1 MAIGNEVCME
11 QVHCRAVFMEDIACI
26 GHNCV
31 LLPFF
36 QGFPGEPI
44 GSIWIVGRRT
54 GGVFEGGVGDWKSK
68 GLGLEMA
75 GVCVP

>member
-1 MAIGNEVCME
+1 MAIGNEVCIERLRCRVVLME
-11 QVHCRAVFMEDIACI
+11 GIACT

-31 LLPFF
+31 LLPLF
-36 QGFPGEPI
+36 QSFPDEPI
-44 GSIWIVGRRT
+44 GSIWIVGRRP
-54 GGVFEGGVGDWKSK
+54 GSVFEGGVGDRKYE